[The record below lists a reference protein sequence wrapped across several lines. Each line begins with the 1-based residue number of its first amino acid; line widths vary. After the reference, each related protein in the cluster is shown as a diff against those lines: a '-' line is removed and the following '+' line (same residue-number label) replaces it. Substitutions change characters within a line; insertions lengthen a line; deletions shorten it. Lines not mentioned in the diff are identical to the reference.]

1 MKTILTTSILALVGF
16 VVSTQSAQ
24 AGSSPVSFGD
34 NDLLL
39 GFRTNNAP
47 GQTINLELNLGSA
60 DTYYNPGGN
69 APLDFSSAVGITNIG
84 RLSVTDLSATYGA
97 GWASRTDLSWGIVG
111 TSNASGSY
119 DGWFGGNTIYLSR
132 AETVAGTQ
140 TTPWS
145 RQTNF
150 NAANTQISSLGG
162 SGGYTGTS
170 TATSDYD
177 VLVAAGSSNSY
188 QSRSGGVPGATFGAV
203 NGTFMNDSA
212 VSVFGTGNWI
222 SVQDIYALAQG
233 TGAGQYLGSF
243 GLRADGTIDYSPT
256 ASAFATPVPEPG
268 TAVFGIATFA
278 IAALRRRRNA
288 ATVVA

>member
-1 MKTILTTSILALVGF
+1 MKNILTTSILALVGF
-16 VVSTQSAQ
+16 VVSSQSAQ
-24 AGSSPVSFGD
+24 AGGQPVGFGD

-39 GFRTNNAP
+39 GFRTNNNP
-47 GQTINLELNLGSA
+47 GQTINLELNLGTA

-84 RLSVTDLSATYGA
+84 RLSVTDLTSAYGS
-97 GWASRTDLSWGIVG
+97 GWASRTDLNWGIVG
-111 TSNASGSY
+111 TSGTSGSY
-119 DGWFGGNTIYLSR
+119 DGFFGLNTIYLSR

-145 RQTNF
+145 RQNNF

-162 SGGYTGTS
+162 GYTGTS

-177 VLVAAGSSNSY
+177 LLVAAGSSNSY
-188 QSRSGGVPGATFGAV
+188 QSRSGGVSGATFGAV
-203 NGTFMNDSA
+203 GSAFANDSIVA
-212 VSVFGTGNWI
+212 KFNTGNWI
-222 SVQDIYALAQG
+222 SIQDIYALEQG
-233 TGAGQYLGSF
+233 SGYGVYLGSF
-243 GLRADGTIDYSPT
+243 ALRANGSIDYSPT
-256 ASAFATPVPEPG
+256 ASAFGLVAVPEPG